1 MEKTKVSVI
10 IPVYNIEK
18 YIKRCL
24 DSVLNQT
31 YSNLEVICVN
41 DGSTD
46 NSLEILKEYGR
57 KDDRIKVFSK
67 ENKGVSA
74 ARNLGIKEVTGEYIT
89 FIDGDDFVEL
99 NMIED
104 MVNIMKENSADIV
117 KCAYVKDYIYKQIPY
132 NLKLGK
138 EISIYE
144 NESMPDLY
152 DFFLNKYILN
162 SMCCQ
167 LINASIIKD
176 NNILVNTEYAYGEDA
191 RFNYE
196 LYSFANKVVLVDKTY
211 YHYFYNDNSATTI
224 KKEDS
229 IVRRIKEAILLYD
242 SLYDYIKK
250 WNIETD
256 ENKQKIAGRVIKEF
270 VYRSRELFVLAGQ
283 GYSKSRI
290 EGLVNDMYSSDVLQR
305 SLKINQNDSIQI
317 DGKEAQLYLK
327 CVLSGNMKKY
337 TSLGVNIFKVK
348 RFIKKVLKKS
358 PRG

>member
-46 NSLEILKEYGR
+46 SSLEILKEYEK
-57 KDDRIKVFSK
+57 KDGRIKVVSK

-74 ARNLGIKEVTGEYIT
+74 ARNLGIKEATGEYIT

-99 NMIED
+99 NMIQD
-104 MVNIMKENSADIV
+104 MVNILEENDADIV

-152 DFFLNKYILN
+152 SLFLDKYILN

-167 LINASIIKD
+167 LVNAKIIKD
-176 NNILVNTEYAYGEDA
+176 NNIFVNTEYVYGEDA

-196 LYSFANKVVLVDKTY
+196 LYSFANKVILVDKTY

-224 KKEDS
+224 KKEEN

-256 ENKQKIAGRVIKEF
+256 ENKQKVASRVIKEF

-290 EGLVNDMYSSDVLQR
+290 EKLVNDMYNSEVLQR
-305 SLKINQNDSIQI
+305 SLNINKSNSIQI

-348 RFIKKVLKKS
+348 RFVKKVLKKS